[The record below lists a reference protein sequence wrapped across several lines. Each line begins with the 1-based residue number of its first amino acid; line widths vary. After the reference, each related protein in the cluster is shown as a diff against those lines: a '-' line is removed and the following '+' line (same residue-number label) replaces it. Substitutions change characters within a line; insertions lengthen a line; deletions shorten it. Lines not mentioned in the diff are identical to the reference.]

1 MRKHRWYSCLSERLS
16 RACKMLF
23 AMVFLVLFSFS
34 STEAQDAN
42 ALKAAKVKAAF
53 LYNFIKFVEWPE
65 RSPST
70 TQKAT
75 ICIAGSHPFENAL
88 DTLKAQLAGKIEL
101 SISMNSTAASL
112 GDCHILF
119 IGPGATDSIPEM
131 VTEAKK
137 HNVLT
142 VSESNDFAE
151 KGGVIEMKT
160 VEKTIGLFSS
170 NKINLR
176 INLKAAEASS
186 LRVNAQ
192 LLEIAAEV
200 IK

>member
-1 MRKHRWYSCLSERLS
+1 MT
-16 RACKMLF
+16 
-23 AMVFLVLFSFS
+23 FLVLFSFS
-34 STEAQDAN
+34 STNAQDAE

-53 LYNFIKFVEWPE
+53 LYNFIKFVEWPG
-65 RSPST
+65 RSPAT

-75 ICIAGSHPFENAL
+75 ICIAGNHPFEGAL
-88 DTLKAQLAGKIEL
+88 DKLKEQLTGKIDL
-101 SISMNSTAASL
+101 TIMMNTTASSL

-119 IGPGATDSIPEM
+119 IGPGAADSIPEM
-131 VTEAKK
+131 VQQAKK
-137 HNVLT
+137 QSVLT
-142 VSESNDFAE
+142 VSESNDFAD

-160 VEKTIGLFSS
+160 VEKNIGLFSS

-186 LRVNAQ
+186 LRINAQ

-200 IK
+200 MK